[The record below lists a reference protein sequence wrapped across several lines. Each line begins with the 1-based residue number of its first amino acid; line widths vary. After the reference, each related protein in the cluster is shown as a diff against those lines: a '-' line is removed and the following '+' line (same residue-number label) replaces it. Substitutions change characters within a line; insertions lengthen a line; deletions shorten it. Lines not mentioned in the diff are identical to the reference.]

1 MPLECLPY
9 SPTKSSY
16 MASKRRRKMGLT
28 RMDAAL
34 DQMSTFGFS
43 RQLVRKTVRDLL
55 KLYGDDGWILIEEDG
70 YKVLIDVL
78 LDEQETEQTRN
89 LLKDASSEIENTG
102 NELVTVESN
111 EVAAE
116 DASFNGNNN
125 ASLTN
130 YTGSE
135 NKECLKD
142 IALDKSTLKS
152 PFDTCDNHSADEV
165 NLQCSKD
172 PPVSELASIAANTPV
187 NVSVGRRKPCY
198 GWISD
203 DDCDEETKFIA
214 LTPAI

>member
-130 YTGSE
+130 YT
-135 NKECLKD
+135 
-142 IALDKSTLKS
+142 
-152 PFDTCDNHSADEV
+152 DEV